1 MAAEQE
7 KYWRRTEET
16 WRGQLSVSRVR
27 ILDDIHGLFFGY
39 PTLLVQC
46 STDQKHRYACGPVS
60 LTRDSEAWIAKGKE
74 KITKGR

>member
-39 PTLLVQC
+39 PTLLV
-46 STDQKHRYACGPVS
+46 
-60 LTRDSEAWIAKGKE
+60 
-74 KITKGR
+74 